1 MMKVPSFM
9 LNLVNIIVQKLSIK
23 LPGITGY
30 VKNGDGDSYLR
41 INTSEINNN
50 VVLKY
55 KKWRHKVKYLIEG
68 KKMMVYIIL
77 HIVISILKLN
87 LNLLII
93 RITTF
98 RKIFLITNVNQFIM
112 MKINTILKCF
122 LEKYMYNVLEENKQF
137 LFQYKY

>member
-1 MMKVPSFM
+1 
-9 LNLVNIIVQKLSIK
+9 
-23 LPGITGY
+23 
-30 VKNGDGDSYLR
+30 
-41 INTSEINNN
+41 
-50 VVLKY
+50 
-55 KKWRHKVKYLIEG
+55 
-68 KKMMVYIIL
+68 MVYIIL

>member
-1 MMKVPSFM
+1 M
-9 LNLVNIIVQKLSIK
+9 
-23 LPGITGY
+23 
-30 VKNGDGDSYLR
+30 
-41 INTSEINNN
+41 
-50 VVLKY
+50 VLKY

-77 HIVISILKLN
+77 HIIISILKLN

>member
-1 MMKVPSFM
+1 
-9 LNLVNIIVQKLSIK
+9 
-23 LPGITGY
+23 
-30 VKNGDGDSYLR
+30 
-41 INTSEINNN
+41 
-50 VVLKY
+50 
-55 KKWRHKVKYLIEG
+55 
-68 KKMMVYIIL
+68 MMVYIIL

-137 LFQYKY
+137 LFQYKYWKIFKKNSGKEYNKKKQQKDKIISPKSLSLGR

>member
-1 MMKVPSFM
+1 
-9 LNLVNIIVQKLSIK
+9 
-23 LPGITGY
+23 
-30 VKNGDGDSYLR
+30 
-41 INTSEINNN
+41 
-50 VVLKY
+50 
-55 KKWRHKVKYLIEG
+55 
-68 KKMMVYIIL
+68 MMVYIIL

-93 RITTF
+93 RITAF

>member
-1 MMKVPSFM
+1 
-9 LNLVNIIVQKLSIK
+9 
-23 LPGITGY
+23 
-30 VKNGDGDSYLR
+30 
-41 INTSEINNN
+41 
-50 VVLKY
+50 
-55 KKWRHKVKYLIEG
+55 
-68 KKMMVYIIL
+68 MMVYIIL